1 MKELR
6 EAILRQGFGVGTEI
20 VKVDMFLNH
29 RLDVALLTK
38 MGEAFH
44 DAFRDVPVDMILT
57 VESSGIA
64 AAITTAQAFGNVPVI
79 FARKGSPKNLGSDVY
94 HSRVFSFTHGVE
106 LNHRPYLAVHGY
118 AYEHTRLVRFHKGKV
133 HHAAVRQYIRTR
145 FVQKRHYAL
154 IRAHALRDRSHGH
167 AVFMAQACK
176 QFDIGAKLCKVRRD
190 LWIAHIPRLL
200 FISFSASSGCF
211 FESTPSDAMI

>member
-38 MGEAFH
+38 MGRAFH

-64 AAITTAQAFGNVPVI
+64 AAITTAQAFGDVPVI
-79 FARKGSPKNLGSDVY
+79 FARKGSPANLGADVY

-106 LNHRPYLAVHGY
+106 NHIRISKNYLPAGANVLIIDDFLANG
-118 AYEHTRLVRFHKGKV
+118 E
-133 HHAAVRQYIRTR
+133 AAEGLADIVRQAGAHVAGIGICIEKA
-145 FVQKRHYAL
+145 FQPGGKR
-154 IRAHALRDRSHGH
+154 LRGEGYRVVSLATVTGIEDGR
-167 AVFMAQACK
+167 
-176 QFDIGAKLCKVRRD
+176 I
-190 LWIAHIPRLL
+190 RLL
-200 FISFSASSGCF
+200 EDDEPQC
-211 FESTPSDAMI
+211 